1 MSTSTWLA
9 SAPRMR
15 SWVCEPTGPLRATA
29 MPGRSRSR
37 LAVVVA
43 WRSMISW
50 RVTRLTALPVRSSGC
65 GSRAAVTMMVSLSG
79 PAGAPVVVSA
89 EASAGSSSAAQAYC
103 VRIVS
108 SLGSHPS
115 PTMRAGFRQAAACGR
130 RLPRG
135 IPRGATPSGQH
146 AAVRL
151 DERMS
156 DGLASRHAVS
166 RRDLTRYKHCRPVY
180 GLARGAS
187 GMLRG
192 DRLPMRC
199 RTVASVTTLSFAY
212 RCGGSDGLAGITGAP
227 SSRSTRRR

>member
-1 MSTSTWLA
+1 M
-9 SAPRMR
+9 
-15 SWVCEPTGPLRATA
+15 
-29 MPGRSRSR
+29 
-37 LAVVVA
+37 
-43 WRSMISW
+43 
-50 RVTRLTALPVRSSGC
+50 
-65 GSRAAVTMMVSLSG
+65 AVTTMVSLAG
-79 PAGAPVVVSA
+79 PAGAPVVVAA
-89 EASAGSSSAAQAYC
+89 EASAGRSSAAQVVF

-115 PTMRAGFRQAAACGR
+115 PSMRAGFRQAAACSP
-130 RLPRG
+130 RLPWTG
-135 IPRGATPSGQH
+135 MPRVATPSGQRV
-146 AAVRL
+146 AVRL

-180 GLARGAS
+180 GLARGAL

-227 SSRSTRRR
+227 SSR